1 MIEEASESGE
11 LTPLVL
17 LVIRNRLELA
27 RHDVSLFSYNI
38 MYSLKVFPFRHL
50 CSWSFAILVSSIT

>member
-27 RHDVSLFSYNI
+27 RHDVKSPSY
-38 MYSLKVFPFRHL
+38 YLLL
-50 CSWSFAILVSSIT
+50 CWPVIVCVVHERLAVKKNPKH

>member
-1 MIEEASESGE
+1 MIEDAAEKGE

-27 RHDVSLFSYNI
+27 RHDVLSPPPRFHTVSHIFKKKITYKNTEKI
-38 MYSLKVFPFRHL
+38 
-50 CSWSFAILVSSIT
+50 SWI